1 MWTIYL
7 ILLKR
12 KDIFTLVLSVILSL
26 LMLSNGESDNVRL
39 LRSKANRFFTILY
52 SPITWIRSMALIEEE
67 AALLRSK
74 NLQLSFQVESMH
86 YLLEEN
92 NRLKELLDFQRES
105 KMTILPARV
114 INMSA
119 SPYLSSSLSI
129 DVGLESGV
137 EENDPVITPKGII
150 GKTTIVGNNASIVQ
164 MINDVNFRL
173 SVRIKP
179 SGSTGIMRW
188 LDGGLYLIK
197 EVQKN
202 ANVNIGDKVV
212 TSGFSDIFPDDLPV
226 GEVVNITDER
236 GRFQKSVVVQI
247 NENIGSIINL
257 FVIGDQEHGAN
268 KTLAKLSWCILTT
281 IFSV

>member
-1 MWTIYL
+1 MRTLYL

-12 KDIFTLVLSVILSL
+12 KDIFTLILSVILSL
-26 LMLSNGESDNVRL
+26 LMLSNGESDNIRL

-52 SPITWIRSMALIEEE
+52 SPITWVRSMALIEEE
-67 AALLRSK
+67 AALLRGK
-74 NLQLSFQVESMH
+74 NLQLSFQVESMR

-92 NRLKELLDFQRES
+92 NRLEELLDFQRQS

-188 LDGGLYLIK
+188 LDGDLYLIK

-212 TSGFSDIFPDDLPV
+212 TSGFSDIFPKDLPV
-226 GEVVNITDER
+226 GKVVNITDER

-257 FVIGDQEHGAN
+257 FVIVDQ
-268 KTLAKLSWCILTT
+268 
-281 IFSV
+281 

>member
-1 MWTIYL
+1 
-7 ILLKR
+7 
-12 KDIFTLVLSVILSL
+12 
-26 LMLSNGESDNVRL
+26 
-39 LRSKANRFFTILY
+39 
-52 SPITWIRSMALIEEE
+52 MALIEEE
-67 AALLRSK
+67 AALLRGK
-74 NLQLSFQVESMH
+74 NLQLSFQVESMR

-92 NRLKELLDFQRES
+92 NRLEELLDFQRQS

-188 LDGGLYLIK
+188 LDGDLYLIK

-257 FVIGDQEHGAN
+257 FVIVDQ
-268 KTLAKLSWCILTT
+268 
-281 IFSV
+281 

>member
-1 MWTIYL
+1 MRTLYL

-12 KDIFTLVLSVILSL
+12 KDIFTLILSVILSL
-26 LMLSNGESDNVRL
+26 LMLSNGESDNIRL

-67 AALLRSK
+67 AALLRGK
-74 NLQLSFQVESMH
+74 NLQLSFQVESMR

-92 NRLKELLDFQRES
+92 NRLEELLDFQRQS

-188 LDGGLYLIK
+188 LDGDLYLIK

-202 ANVNIGDKVV
+202 ANVSIGDKVV

-257 FVIGDQEHGAN
+257 FVIVDQ
-268 KTLAKLSWCILTT
+268 
-281 IFSV
+281 

>member
-1 MWTIYL
+1 
-7 ILLKR
+7 
-12 KDIFTLVLSVILSL
+12 
-26 LMLSNGESDNVRL
+26 MLSNGESDNVRL

-67 AALLRSK
+67 AALLRGK
-74 NLQLSFQVESMH
+74 NLQLSFQVESMR

-92 NRLKELLDFQRES
+92 NRLEELLDFQRES

-150 GKTTIVGNNASIVQ
+150 GKTTIVGDNASIVQ

-179 SGSTGIMRW
+179 SASTGIMRW

-257 FVIGDQEHGAN
+257 FVIVDQ
-268 KTLAKLSWCILTT
+268 
-281 IFSV
+281 

>member
-1 MWTIYL
+1 
-7 ILLKR
+7 
-12 KDIFTLVLSVILSL
+12 
-26 LMLSNGESDNVRL
+26 
-39 LRSKANRFFTILY
+39 
-52 SPITWIRSMALIEEE
+52 MALIEEE
-67 AALLRSK
+67 AALLRGK
-74 NLQLSFQVESMH
+74 NLQLSFQVESMR

-92 NRLKELLDFQRES
+92 NRLEELLDFQRQS

-129 DVGLESGV
+129 DVGQESGV

-179 SGSTGIMRW
+179 SASTGIMRW

-212 TSGFSDIFPDDLPV
+212 TSGFSDIFPNDLPV

-236 GRFQKSVVVQI
+236 GRFQKSVIVQI

-257 FVIGDQEHGAN
+257 FVIVDQ
-268 KTLAKLSWCILTT
+268 
-281 IFSV
+281 

>member
-1 MWTIYL
+1 MRTLYL
-7 ILLKR
+7 SILKR
-12 KDIFTLVLSVILSL
+12 KDIFTLILSIILSL

-67 AALLRSK
+67 AALLRDK
-74 NLQLSFQVESMH
+74 NLQLSFQVESMR

-92 NRLKELLDFQRES
+92 NRLEELLDFQRES

-150 GKTTIVGNNASIVQ
+150 GKTTIVGDNASIVQ

-188 LDGGLYLIK
+188 LDGVLYLIK

-212 TSGFSDIFPDDLPV
+212 TSGFSDIFPNDLPV

-257 FVIGDQEHGAN
+257 FVIVDQ
-268 KTLAKLSWCILTT
+268 
-281 IFSV
+281 

>member
-1 MWTIYL
+1 
-7 ILLKR
+7 
-12 KDIFTLVLSVILSL
+12 
-26 LMLSNGESDNVRL
+26 MLSNGESDNVRL

-67 AALLRSK
+67 AALLRGK
-74 NLQLSFQVESMH
+74 NLQLSFQVESMR

-92 NRLKELLDFQRES
+92 NRLEELLDFQRQS

-179 SGSTGIMRW
+179 SASTGIMRW

-212 TSGFSDIFPDDLPV
+212 TSGFSDIFPKDLPV
-226 GEVVNITDER
+226 GKVVNITDER
-236 GRFQKSVVVQI
+236 GRFQKSVLVQI

-257 FVIGDQEHGAN
+257 FVIVDQ
-268 KTLAKLSWCILTT
+268 
-281 IFSV
+281 

>member
-1 MWTIYL
+1 MRTLYL

-12 KDIFTLVLSVILSL
+12 KDIFTLILSIILSL
-26 LMLSNGESDNVRL
+26 LMLSNGESDNIRL

-52 SPITWIRSMALIEEE
+52 SPITWVRSMALIEEE
-67 AALLRSK
+67 AALLRGK
-74 NLQLSFQVESMH
+74 NLQLSFQVESMR

-92 NRLKELLDFQRES
+92 NRLEELLDFQRQS

-188 LDGGLYLIK
+188 LDGDLYLIK

-257 FVIGDQEHGAN
+257 FVIVDQ
-268 KTLAKLSWCILTT
+268 
-281 IFSV
+281 

>member
-1 MWTIYL
+1 MRTLYL

-12 KDIFTLVLSVILSL
+12 KDIFTLILSVILSL
-26 LMLSNGESDNVRL
+26 LMLSNGESDNIRL

-74 NLQLSFQVESMH
+74 NLQLSFQVESMR

-92 NRLKELLDFQRES
+92 NRLEELLDFQRQS

-150 GKTTIVGNNASIVQ
+150 GKTTIVGDNATIVQ
-164 MINDVNFRL
+164 LINDVNFRL

-179 SGSTGIMRW
+179 SGSTGILRW
-188 LDGGLYLIK
+188 LDGDLYLIK

-202 ANVNIGDKVV
+202 ANVNIGNKVV
-212 TSGFSDIFPDDLPV
+212 TSGFSDIFPNDLPV

-257 FVIGDQEHGAN
+257 FVIVDQ
-268 KTLAKLSWCILTT
+268 
-281 IFSV
+281 

>member
-1 MWTIYL
+1 MRTLYL

-12 KDIFTLVLSVILSL
+12 KDIFTLILSVILSL

-67 AALLRSK
+67 AALLRGK
-74 NLQLSFQVESMH
+74 NLQLSFQVESMR

-92 NRLKELLDFQRES
+92 NRLEELLDFQRES

-150 GKTTIVGNNASIVQ
+150 GKTTIVGDNASIVQ

-179 SGSTGIMRW
+179 SASTGIMRW

-257 FVIGDQEHGAN
+257 FVIVDQ
-268 KTLAKLSWCILTT
+268 
-281 IFSV
+281 

>member
-1 MWTIYL
+1 MRTLYL
-7 ILLKR
+7 IFLKR
-12 KDIFTLVLSVILSL
+12 KDISTLILSVILSL

-39 LRSKANRFFTILY
+39 LRSKANRLFTILY

-67 AALLRSK
+67 AALLRGK
-74 NLQLSFQVESMH
+74 NLQLSFQVESMR

-92 NRLKELLDFQRES
+92 NRLEELLDFQRES
-105 KMTILPARV
+105 KLTILPARV

-129 DVGLESGV
+129 DIGLESGV

-150 GKTTIVGNNASIVQ
+150 GKTTIVGDNAAIVQ
-164 MINDVNFRL
+164 LINDVNFRL

-179 SGSTGIMRW
+179 SGSTGILRW
-188 LDGGLYLIK
+188 LDGDLYLIK

-202 ANVNIGDKVV
+202 ANVDIGDKVV

-236 GRFQKSVVVQI
+236 GKFQKSVVVQI

-257 FVIGDQEHGAN
+257 FVIVDQ
-268 KTLAKLSWCILTT
+268 
-281 IFSV
+281 

>member
-1 MWTIYL
+1 MRTLYL

-12 KDIFTLVLSVILSL
+12 KDIFTLILSVILSL

-67 AALLRSK
+67 AALLRGK
-74 NLQLSFQVESMH
+74 NLQLSFQVESMR

-92 NRLKELLDFQRES
+92 NRLEELLDFQRES
-105 KMTILPARV
+105 KLTILPARV

-129 DVGLESGV
+129 DVGQESGV

-188 LDGGLYLIK
+188 LDGDLYLIK

-212 TSGFSDIFPDDLPV
+212 SSGFSDIFPDDLPV

-257 FVIGDQEHGAN
+257 FVIVDQ
-268 KTLAKLSWCILTT
+268 
-281 IFSV
+281 

>member
-1 MWTIYL
+1 MRTLYL

-67 AALLRSK
+67 AALLRGK
-74 NLQLSFQVESMH
+74 NLQLSFQVESMR

-92 NRLKELLDFQRES
+92 NRLEELLDFQRES

-114 INMSA
+114 IKMGT

-137 EENDPVITPKGII
+137 EENNPVITPKGII
-150 GKTTIVGNNASIVQ
+150 GKTTIIGDNAAIVQ
-164 MINDVNFRL
+164 LINDVNFRL

-179 SGSTGIMRW
+179 SGSTGILRW
-188 LDGGLYLIK
+188 LDGDLYLIK

-202 ANVNIGDKVV
+202 ANVDIGNKVV
-212 TSGFSDIFPDDLPV
+212 TSGFSDIFPNDLPV

-257 FVIGDQEHGAN
+257 FVIMDQ
-268 KTLAKLSWCILTT
+268 
-281 IFSV
+281 

>member
-1 MWTIYL
+1 MRTLYL

-12 KDIFTLVLSVILSL
+12 KDIFTLILSIILSL

-67 AALLRSK
+67 AALLRGK
-74 NLQLSFQVESMH
+74 NLQLSFQVESMR

-92 NRLKELLDFQRES
+92 NRLEELLDFQRES
-105 KMTILPARV
+105 ELTILPARV

-150 GKTTIVGNNASIVQ
+150 GKTTIVGDNATIVQ
-164 MINDVNFRL
+164 LINDVNFRL
-173 SVRIKP
+173 SVRIMP
-179 SGSTGIMRW
+179 SGSTGILRW
-188 LDGGLYLIK
+188 LDGDLYLIK

-212 TSGFSDIFPDDLPV
+212 TSGFSDIFPNDLPV

-257 FVIGDQEHGAN
+257 FVIVDQ
-268 KTLAKLSWCILTT
+268 
-281 IFSV
+281 

>member
-1 MWTIYL
+1 MRILYL

-12 KDIFTLVLSVILSL
+12 KDIFTLVLSIIFSL

-67 AALLRSK
+67 AALLREK
-74 NLQLSFQVESMH
+74 NLQLSFQVESMR

-92 NRLKELLDFQRES
+92 NRLEELLDFQRES

-114 INMSA
+114 IKMGI

-137 EENDPVITPKGII
+137 EENNPVITPKGII
-150 GKTTIVGNNASIVQ
+150 GKTTIVGDNAAIVQ
-164 MINDVNFRL
+164 LINDVNFRL

-179 SGSTGIMRW
+179 SGSTGILRW
-188 LDGGLYLIK
+188 LDGDLYLIK

-202 ANVNIGDKVV
+202 ANVDIGNKVV
-212 TSGFSDIFPDDLPV
+212 TSGFSDIFPNDLPV

-257 FVIGDQEHGAN
+257 FVIVDQ
-268 KTLAKLSWCILTT
+268 
-281 IFSV
+281 

>member
-1 MWTIYL
+1 MRILYL
-7 ILLKR
+7 IILKR
-12 KDIFTLVLSVILSL
+12 KDIFALVLSIVLSML
-26 LMLSNGESDNVRL
+26 LLSKGESDNVRL
-39 LRSKANRFFTILY
+39 LRSKANRFFTIFY
-52 SPITWIRSMALIEEE
+52 SPITWVRALAFVEEE
-67 AALLRSK
+67 AALLREK
-74 NLQLSFQVESMH
+74 NLQLSFQMESMS

-92 NRLKELLDFQRES
+92 NRLEELLDFERES

-129 DVGLESGV
+129 DIGLESGV

-150 GKTTIVGNNASIVQ
+150 GKTTIIGDNDAIVQ
-164 MINDVNFRL
+164 LINDVNFRL

-179 SGSTGIMRW
+179 SGSTGILRW
-188 LDGGLYLIK
+188 LDGDQYLIK

-202 ANVNIGDKVV
+202 ANVDIGNKVV
-212 TSGFSDIFPDDLPV
+212 TSGFSDIFPNDLPV

-236 GRFQKSVVVQI
+236 GRFQKSVIVKI

-257 FVIGDQEHGAN
+257 FVILDH
-268 KTLAKLSWCILTT
+268 
-281 IFSV
+281 

>member
-1 MWTIYL
+1 
-7 ILLKR
+7 
-12 KDIFTLVLSVILSL
+12 
-26 LMLSNGESDNVRL
+26 
-39 LRSKANRFFTILY
+39 
-52 SPITWIRSMALIEEE
+52 MALIEEE
-67 AALLRSK
+67 AALLREK
-74 NLQLSFQVESMH
+74 NLQLSFQVESMR

-92 NRLKELLDFQRES
+92 NRLEELLDFQRES

-114 INMSA
+114 IKMGI

-137 EENDPVITPKGII
+137 EENNPVITPKGII
-150 GKTTIVGNNASIVQ
+150 GKTTIVGDNAAIVQ
-164 MINDVNFRL
+164 LINDVNFRL

-179 SGSTGIMRW
+179 SGSTGILRW
-188 LDGGLYLIK
+188 LDGDLYLIK

-202 ANVNIGDKVV
+202 ANVDIGNKVV
-212 TSGFSDIFPDDLPV
+212 TSGFSDIFPNDLPV

-257 FVIGDQEHGAN
+257 FVIMDQ
-268 KTLAKLSWCILTT
+268 
-281 IFSV
+281 

>member
-1 MWTIYL
+1 MRALYL
-7 ILLKR
+7 IFLKR
-12 KDIFTLVLSVILSL
+12 KDIFTLILSVILSL

-39 LRSKANRFFTILY
+39 LRSKANSFFTIFY
-52 SPITWIRSMALIEEE
+52 SPITWIRSLAFIEEE
-67 AALLRSK
+67 AALLREK
-74 NLQLSFQVESMH
+74 NLQLSFQMESMS

-92 NRLKELLDFQRES
+92 NRLEELLDFQRES

-129 DVGLESGV
+129 DIGLESGV

-188 LDGGLYLIK
+188 LDGDLYLIK

-212 TSGFSDIFPDDLPV
+212 TSGFSDIFPNDLPV

-257 FVIGDQEHGAN
+257 FVIVDQ
-268 KTLAKLSWCILTT
+268 
-281 IFSV
+281 

>member
-1 MWTIYL
+1 MRILYL

-26 LMLSNGESDNVRL
+26 LMLSNGEADNVRL

-52 SPITWIRSMALIEEE
+52 SPITWIRSLALIEEE
-67 AALLRSK
+67 AALLREK
-74 NLQLSFQVESMH
+74 NLQLSFQIESMS
-86 YLLEEN
+86 YLLEDN
-92 NRLKELLDFQRES
+92 NRLEELLDFQQES

-114 INMSA
+114 TNMSA
-119 SPYLSSSLSI
+119 SPYVSSLSI
-129 DVGLESGV
+129 DIGLESGV

-150 GKTTIVGNNASIVQ
+150 GKTTIVGDNATIVQ
-164 MINDVNFRL
+164 LINDVNFRL

-179 SGSTGIMRW
+179 SGSTGILRW
-188 LDGGLYLIK
+188 LDGDLYLIK

-202 ANVNIGDKVV
+202 ANVNIGNKVV
-212 TSGFSDIFPDDLPV
+212 TSGFSDIFPNDLPV

-236 GRFQKSVVVQI
+236 GRFQKSVVVKI

-257 FVIGDQEHGAN
+257 FVIVDQ
-268 KTLAKLSWCILTT
+268 
-281 IFSV
+281 

>member
-1 MWTIYL
+1 MRILYL

-26 LMLSNGESDNVRL
+26 LMLSNGEADNVRL

-52 SPITWIRSMALIEEE
+52 SPITWIRSLALIEEE
-67 AALLRSK
+67 AALLREK
-74 NLQLSFQVESMH
+74 NLQLAFQIESMS
-86 YLLEEN
+86 YLLEDN
-92 NRLKELLDFQRES
+92 NRLEELLDFRQES

-114 INMSA
+114 TNMSA
-119 SPYLSSSLSI
+119 SPYVSSLSI
-129 DVGLESGV
+129 DIGLESGV

-150 GKTTIVGNNASIVQ
+150 GKTTIVGDNAAIVQ
-164 MINDVNFRL
+164 LINDVNFRL

-188 LDGGLYLIK
+188 LDGDLYLIK

-202 ANVNIGDKVV
+202 ANVNIGNKVV
-212 TSGFSDIFPDDLPV
+212 TSGFSDIFPNDLPV
-226 GEVVNITDER
+226 GEIVNITDER

-257 FVIGDQEHGAN
+257 FVIVDQ
-268 KTLAKLSWCILTT
+268 
-281 IFSV
+281 

>member
-1 MWTIYL
+1 MRTLYL

-12 KDIFTLVLSVILSL
+12 KDIFTLILSIILSL

-67 AALLRSK
+67 AALLRGK
-74 NLQLSFQVESMH
+74 NLQLSFQVESMR

-92 NRLKELLDFQRES
+92 NRLEELLDFQRES

-150 GKTTIVGNNASIVQ
+150 GKTTIVGDNASIVQ

-179 SGSTGIMRW
+179 SASTGIMRW

-257 FVIGDQEHGAN
+257 FVIVDH
-268 KTLAKLSWCILTT
+268 
-281 IFSV
+281 

>member
-1 MWTIYL
+1 MRTLYL

-12 KDIFTLVLSVILSL
+12 KDIFTLILSVILSL
-26 LMLSNGESDNVRL
+26 LMLSNGESDNIRL

-67 AALLRSK
+67 AALLRGK
-74 NLQLSFQVESMH
+74 NLQLSFQVESMR

-92 NRLKELLDFQRES
+92 NRLEELLDFQRES
-105 KMTILPARV
+105 KMTILPAQV
-114 INMSA
+114 SNMSA

-150 GKTTIVGNNASIVQ
+150 GKTTIVGDNATIVQ
-164 MINDVNFRL
+164 LINDVNFRL

-179 SGSTGIMRW
+179 SGSTGILRW
-188 LDGGLYLIK
+188 LDGDLYLIK

-202 ANVNIGDKVV
+202 ANVNIGNKVV
-212 TSGFSDIFPDDLPV
+212 TSGFSDIFPNDLPV

-257 FVIGDQEHGAN
+257 FVIVDQ
-268 KTLAKLSWCILTT
+268 
-281 IFSV
+281 

>member
-1 MWTIYL
+1 
-7 ILLKR
+7 
-12 KDIFTLVLSVILSL
+12 
-26 LMLSNGESDNVRL
+26 
-39 LRSKANRFFTILY
+39 
-52 SPITWIRSMALIEEE
+52 MALIEEE
-67 AALLRSK
+67 AALLREK
-74 NLQLSFQVESMH
+74 NLQLSFQVESMR

-92 NRLKELLDFQRES
+92 NRLEELLDFQRES

-114 INMSA
+114 IKMGT

-137 EENDPVITPKGII
+137 EENNPVITPKGII
-150 GKTTIVGNNASIVQ
+150 GKTTIVGDNAAIVQ
-164 MINDVNFRL
+164 LINDVNFRL

-179 SGSTGIMRW
+179 SGSTGILRW
-188 LDGGLYLIK
+188 LDGDLYLIK

-202 ANVNIGDKVV
+202 ANVDIGNKVV
-212 TSGFSDIFPDDLPV
+212 TSGFSDIFPNDLPV

-257 FVIGDQEHGAN
+257 FVIMDQ
-268 KTLAKLSWCILTT
+268 
-281 IFSV
+281 

>member
-1 MWTIYL
+1 MRTLYL

-12 KDIFTLVLSVILSL
+12 KDIFTLILSVILSL

-67 AALLRSK
+67 AALLRGK
-74 NLQLSFQVESMH
+74 NLQLSFQVESMR

-92 NRLKELLDFQRES
+92 NRLEELLDFQRES
-105 KMTILPARV
+105 ELTILPARV

-129 DVGLESGV
+129 DIGLESGV

-150 GKTTIVGNNASIVQ
+150 GKTTIVGDNAAIVQ

-179 SGSTGIMRW
+179 SGSTGILRW
-188 LDGGLYLIK
+188 LDGDLYLIK

-202 ANVNIGDKVV
+202 ANVNIGNKVI
-212 TSGFSDIFPDDLPV
+212 TSGFSDIFPNDLPV

-236 GRFQKSVVVQI
+236 GRFQKSVVVKI
-247 NENIGSIINL
+247 IENIVSIINL
-257 FVIGDQEHGAN
+257 FVVDQ
-268 KTLAKLSWCILTT
+268 
-281 IFSV
+281 

>member
-1 MWTIYL
+1 MRTLYL

-12 KDIFTLVLSVILSL
+12 KDIFTLILSVILSL

-67 AALLRSK
+67 AALLRGK
-74 NLQLSFQVESMH
+74 NLQLSFQVESMR

-92 NRLKELLDFQRES
+92 NRLEELLDFQRES

-129 DVGLESGV
+129 DIGLESGI
-137 EENDPVITPKGII
+137 EENAPVITPKGII
-150 GKTTIVGNNASIVQ
+150 GKTTIVGDNAAIVQ
-164 MINDVNFRL
+164 LINDVNFRL

-179 SGSTGIMRW
+179 SGSTGILRW
-188 LDGGLYLIK
+188 LDGDLYLIK

-202 ANVNIGDKVV
+202 ANVNIGNKVV
-212 TSGFSDIFPDDLPV
+212 TSGFSDIFPNDLPV

-236 GRFQKSVVVQI
+236 GRFQKSVVVKI

-257 FVIGDQEHGAN
+257 FVIVDH
-268 KTLAKLSWCILTT
+268 
-281 IFSV
+281 

>member
-1 MWTIYL
+1 MRTLYL

-12 KDIFTLVLSVILSL
+12 KDIFTLILSIILSL

-67 AALLRSK
+67 AALLRGK
-74 NLQLSFQVESMH
+74 NLQLSFQVESMR

-92 NRLKELLDFQRES
+92 NRLEELLDFQRES

-150 GKTTIVGNNASIVQ
+150 GKTTIVGDNASIVQ

-179 SGSTGIMRW
+179 SASTGIMRW

-202 ANVNIGDKVV
+202 ANVNIGNKVV
-212 TSGFSDIFPDDLPV
+212 TSGFSDIFPNDLPV

-257 FVIGDQEHGAN
+257 FVIVDQ
-268 KTLAKLSWCILTT
+268 
-281 IFSV
+281 

>member
-1 MWTIYL
+1 MRTLYL

-12 KDIFTLVLSVILSL
+12 KDIFTLILSIILSL

-67 AALLRSK
+67 AALLRGK
-74 NLQLSFQVESMH
+74 NLQLSFQVESMR

-92 NRLKELLDFQRES
+92 NRLEELLDFQRES

-150 GKTTIVGNNASIVQ
+150 GKTTIVGDNASIVQ

-179 SGSTGIMRW
+179 SESTGIMRW

-212 TSGFSDIFPDDLPV
+212 TSGFSDIFPNDLPV
-226 GEVVNITDER
+226 GEVVNITEER

-257 FVIGDQEHGAN
+257 FVIVDQ
-268 KTLAKLSWCILTT
+268 
-281 IFSV
+281 

>member
-1 MWTIYL
+1 MRTLYL

-12 KDIFTLVLSVILSL
+12 KDIFTLILSIILSL

-67 AALLRSK
+67 AALLRGK
-74 NLQLSFQVESMH
+74 NLQLSFQVESMR

-92 NRLKELLDFQRES
+92 NRLEELLDFQRES
-105 KMTILPARV
+105 ELTILPARV

-150 GKTTIVGNNASIVQ
+150 GKTTIVGDNASIVQ

-179 SGSTGIMRW
+179 SESTGIMRW

-212 TSGFSDIFPDDLPV
+212 TSGFSDIFPNDLPV

-257 FVIGDQEHGAN
+257 FVIVDQ
-268 KTLAKLSWCILTT
+268 
-281 IFSV
+281 

>member
-1 MWTIYL
+1 
-7 ILLKR
+7 
-12 KDIFTLVLSVILSL
+12 
-26 LMLSNGESDNVRL
+26 MLSNGESDNVRL

-67 AALLRSK
+67 AALLRGK
-74 NLQLSFQVESMH
+74 NLQLSFQVESMR

-92 NRLKELLDFQRES
+92 NRLEELLDFQRES

-150 GKTTIVGNNASIVQ
+150 GKTTIVGDNASIVQ

-173 SVRIKP
+173 SVRINP
-179 SGSTGIMRW
+179 SASTGIMRW
-188 LDGGLYLIK
+188 LDGDLYLIK

-212 TSGFSDIFPDDLPV
+212 TSGFSDIFPNDLPV

-257 FVIGDQEHGAN
+257 FVIVDQ
-268 KTLAKLSWCILTT
+268 
-281 IFSV
+281 

>member
-1 MWTIYL
+1 MRTLYL

-12 KDIFTLVLSVILSL
+12 KDIFTLVLSIILSL

-67 AALLRSK
+67 AALLRGK
-74 NLQLSFQVESMH
+74 NLQLSFQVESMR

-150 GKTTIVGNNASIVQ
+150 GKTTIVGDNASIVQ
-164 MINDVNFRL
+164 LINDVNFRL

-179 SGSTGIMRW
+179 SASTGIMRW

-202 ANVNIGDKVV
+202 ANVSIGDKVV

-257 FVIGDQEHGAN
+257 FVIVDQ
-268 KTLAKLSWCILTT
+268 
-281 IFSV
+281 

>member
-1 MWTIYL
+1 MRTLYL

-12 KDIFTLVLSVILSL
+12 KDIFTLILSIILSL

-67 AALLRSK
+67 AALLRGK
-74 NLQLSFQVESMH
+74 NLQLSFQVESMR

-92 NRLKELLDFQRES
+92 NRLEELLDFQRES

-129 DVGLESGV
+129 DIGLESGI
-137 EENDPVITPKGII
+137 EENAPVITPKGII
-150 GKTTIVGNNASIVQ
+150 GKTTIVGDNAAIVQ
-164 MINDVNFRL
+164 LINDVNFRL

-179 SGSTGIMRW
+179 SGSTGILRW
-188 LDGGLYLIK
+188 LDGDLYLIK

-202 ANVNIGDKVV
+202 ANVNIGNKVV
-212 TSGFSDIFPDDLPV
+212 TSGFSDIFPNDLPV

-236 GRFQKSVVVQI
+236 GRFQKSVVVKI

-257 FVIGDQEHGAN
+257 FVIVDQ
-268 KTLAKLSWCILTT
+268 
-281 IFSV
+281 

>member
-1 MWTIYL
+1 
-7 ILLKR
+7 
-12 KDIFTLVLSVILSL
+12 
-26 LMLSNGESDNVRL
+26 
-39 LRSKANRFFTILY
+39 
-52 SPITWIRSMALIEEE
+52 MALIEEE
-67 AALLRSK
+67 AALLREK
-74 NLQLSFQVESMH
+74 NLQLSFQVESMR

-92 NRLKELLDFQRES
+92 NRLEELLDFQRES

-114 INMSA
+114 IKMGI

-137 EENDPVITPKGII
+137 EENNPVITPKGII
-150 GKTTIVGNNASIVQ
+150 GKTTIVGDNAAIVQ
-164 MINDVNFRL
+164 LINDVNFRL

-179 SGSTGIMRW
+179 SGSTGILRW
-188 LDGGLYLIK
+188 LDGDLYLIK

-202 ANVNIGDKVV
+202 ANVDIGNKVV
-212 TSGFSDIFPDDLPV
+212 TSGFSDIFPNDLPV

-257 FVIGDQEHGAN
+257 FVIVDQ
-268 KTLAKLSWCILTT
+268 
-281 IFSV
+281 